1 MIDIEEK
8 KRKIISFLDSN
19 GPSLPV
25 RIAKKIEME
34 PVFASAILSELL
46 NEKRIKLS
54 HMKIGASPLYL
65 LPNQEKK
72 LEEQNSN
79 LKNIEREAY
88 LKLKEN
94 KFLIDKNEIPAI
106 RVALR
111 NLKDFAKN
119 FNFKEE
125 LVWRYAFI
133 PEEEIIIFL
142 KKENSK
148 DVDEIEKIE
157 NEEKKEIK
165 EVIKSKIRKED
176 IPKEKKIEDI
186 FKETGK
192 ESQTEFSEEVKEFLL
207 KNKIKLVEE
216 IQSDKKEIVAKISI
230 ETSIGELN
238 FILIAKNKK
247 TTSKDEIN
255 SALQRASYNK
265 MPCLYLLKKEPPKS
279 ILKFVEERKNFI
291 KIKIL

>member
-65 LPNQEKK
+65 LPTQEKR
-72 LEEQNSN
+72 LEEHHSN
-79 LKNIEREAY
+79 LKNIEKDAY

-94 KFLIDKNEIPAI
+94 KFLIDNEEIPAI

-119 FNFKEE
+119 FNFEE
-125 LVWRYAFI
+125 KIIWRYAFI
-133 PEEEIIIFL
+133 SEEDIVNIL
-142 KKENSK
+142 KKKKEK
-148 DVDEIEKIE
+148 PLEKIIEKPEIKNLINVE
-157 NEEKKEIK
+157 PEKKPTK
-165 EVIKSKIRKED
+165 ENIQ
-176 IPKEKKIEDI
+176 KEKKIEDI
-186 FKETGK
+186 FKENSE
-192 ESQTEFSEEVKEFLL
+192 ESSTEFSEEVKDFLS
-207 KNKIKLVEE
+207 KNKIKLIEE
-216 IQSDKKEIVAKISI
+216 IQRDKKEIVAKIGI
-230 ETSIGELN
+230 ESTIGELN

-265 MPCLYLLKKEPPKS
+265 MPCLYLLKKEPQKS
-279 ILKFVEERKNFI
+279 ILKFVEQYKNLI

>member
-65 LPNQEKK
+65 LPTQEKR
-72 LEEQNSN
+72 LEEHHSN
-79 LKNIEREAY
+79 LKNIEKDAY

-94 KFLIDKNEIPAI
+94 KFLIDNEEIPAI

-119 FNFKEE
+119 FNFEE
-125 LVWRYAFI
+125 KIIWRYAFI
-133 PEEEIIIFL
+133 SEEDIVNIL
-142 KKENSK
+142 KKKKEK
-148 DVDEIEKIE
+148 PLEKIIEKP
-157 NEEKKEIK
+157 EIK
-165 EVIKSKIRKED
+165 NLINVEPGKKPTKEN
-176 IPKEKKIEDI
+176 IQKEKKIEDI
-186 FKETGK
+186 FKENSE
-192 ESQTEFSEEVKEFLL
+192 ESSTEFSEEVKDFLS
-207 KNKIKLVEE
+207 KNKIKLIEE
-216 IQSDKKEIVAKISI
+216 IQRDKKEIVAKIGI
-230 ETSIGELN
+230 ESTIGELN

-265 MPCLYLLKKEPPKS
+265 MPCLYLLKKEPQKS
-279 ILKFVEERKNFI
+279 ILKFVEQYKNLI

>member
-54 HMKIGASPLYL
+54 HMKVGASPLYL

-94 KFLIDKNEIPAI
+94 KFIIDKDETPAI

-111 NLKDFAKN
+111 NIKDFAKS
-119 FNFKEE
+119 FNFKEKII
-125 LVWRYAFI
+125 WRYAFI
-133 PEEEIIIFL
+133 SEEEIINLL
-142 KKENSK
+142 KKENP
-148 DVDEIEKIE
+148 EKIE
-157 NEEKKEIK
+157 KKRIENNLEIK
-165 EVIKSKIRKED
+165 
-176 IPKEKKIEDI
+176 IPKEIITHSKEIIPKENKMEDI
-186 FKETGK
+186 FKEN
-192 ESQTEFSEEVKEFLL
+192 EFSTEFSEEVKNFLS
-207 KNKIKLVEE
+207 KNKIELVEE
-216 IQSDKKEIVAKISI
+216 IQADKKEIVAKISI
-230 ETSIGELN
+230 ETTLGKLN

-247 TTSKDEIN
+247 TTSKDEIH
-255 SALQRASYNK
+255 SALQRANYHK
-265 MPCLYLLKKEPPKS
+265 MPCLYLLKKEPQKS
-279 ILKFVEERKNFI
+279 ILKFIEEYKNLI
-291 KIKIL
+291 KIKILK

>member
-94 KFLIDKNEIPAI
+94 KFIIDKDEIPAI

-111 NLKDFAKN
+111 NLKDFAKS
-119 FNFKEE
+119 FNFKEKII
-125 LVWRYAFI
+125 WRYAFI
-133 PEEEIIIFL
+133 SEEEIINLL
-142 KKENSK
+142 KKENP
-148 DVDEIEKIE
+148 EKIE
-157 NEEKKEIK
+157 KKRIENNLEIK
-165 EVIKSKIRKED
+165 
-176 IPKEKKIEDI
+176 IPKEIITHSKEIIPKENKMEDI
-186 FKETGK
+186 FKEN
-192 ESQTEFSEEVKEFLL
+192 EFSTEFSEEVKNFLS
-207 KNKIKLVEE
+207 KNKIELVEE
-216 IQSDKKEIVAKISI
+216 IQADKKEIVAKISI
-230 ETSIGELN
+230 ETTLGKLN

-247 TTSKDEIN
+247 TTSKDEIH
-255 SALQRASYNK
+255 SALQRANYHK
-265 MPCLYLLKKEPPKS
+265 MPCLYLLKKEPQKS
-279 ILKFVEERKNFI
+279 ILKFIEEYKNLI
-291 KIKIL
+291 KIKILK